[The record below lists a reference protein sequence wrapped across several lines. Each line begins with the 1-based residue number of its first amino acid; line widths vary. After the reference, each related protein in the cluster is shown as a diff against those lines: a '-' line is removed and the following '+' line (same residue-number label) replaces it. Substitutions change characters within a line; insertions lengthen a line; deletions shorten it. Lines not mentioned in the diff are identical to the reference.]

1 MTSRKFV
8 VTSIMVASIAISGCA
23 AVKQPIQ
30 TYHNFEQPLATTL
43 TTGVGGIIFH
53 MSKSAD
59 LPNVMGGKDIWG
71 GKVDKGYAEIKL
83 VGIEGSV
90 LVLEIMDTNSQASET
105 ALDRNMM
112 YKAYKAYQAI
122 SDDKKDTKQE
132 QPKSNILR
140 FDTAKQKEIVI
151 SGVKVTFLDVQPY
164 SVSYAL
170 QDTQP

>member
-8 VTSIMVASIAISGCA
+8 ITSIMVASIAISGCA

-43 TTGVGGIIFH
+43 TAGVGGIIFH

-59 LPNVMGGKDIWG
+59 LPNALGGKDIFG
-71 GKVDKGYAEIKL
+71 SKVDKGYAEIKL

-90 LVLEIMDTNSQASET
+90 LVLEIIDTNLQSTET
-105 ALDRNMM
+105 AWDRNMM
-112 YKAYKAYQAI
+112 YKAYKTVTG
-122 SDDKKDTKQE
+122 DKTDTKQE

-151 SGVKVTFLDVQPY
+151 SGVRVSFLDVQPY